1 MLRLCPVSQRSS
13 RQALRLALS
22 HRPRWHTG
30 GALSPLSDSG
40 SPATGKRTR
49 RQQMR
54 IAQTLFQHIWP
65 TDSKDERVKKNKRRV
80 LGSIGLMVAGKAV
93 TINIPFV
100 FKNLVDS
107 LPSPD
112 QLAVMVD
119 PTLSVVSLTMV
130 LGYGVSR
137 ASASGL
143 QELRNAV
150 LHTWHRMPFD
160 EWDVT
165 SLITFT
171 IWICNFISLETRA
184 SFLVS

>member
-1 MLRLCPVSQRSS
+1 
-13 RQALRLALS
+13 
-22 HRPRWHTG
+22 
-30 GALSPLSDSG
+30 
-40 SPATGKRTR
+40 
-49 RQQMR
+49 MR
-54 IAQTLFQHIWP
+54 IAQTLFRHIWP
-65 TDSKDERVKKNKRRV
+65 IDSEDERVKKNKRRV

-93 TINIPFV
+93 TINVPFV

-119 PTLSVVSLTMV
+119 PTLSVVSLAMI

-150 LHTWHRMPFD
+150 FAHVAQDAIRRVGRNVFD
-160 EWDVT
+160 HVHKMDLQFHLSRNTGQLSRVLDRGNRSISFTLNALTFNVVPTALEITVVT
-165 SLITFT
+165 GILGY
-171 IWICNFISLETRA
+171 NFGMA
-184 SFLVS
+184 Q